1 MVFVKMVRVEKRRY
15 PNSLVLKRFKG
26 HRCESEYHSSKVP
39 LGHVIPFHN
48 LGNPDPAD

>member
-15 PNSLVLKRFKG
+15 PNSLVLKRFKSG
-26 HRCESEYHSSKVP
+26 YNSSIVP